1 MSASASTRSIPGLIT
16 NVLLTA
22 SHIYGTMFLIIQ
34 LVFVVSFECMQDV
47 DGRGAIPAVRHS
59 WVVNSGTSCQVRGLA
74 PGVTYRL
81 DAH

>member
-1 MSASASTRSIPGLIT
+1 
-16 NVLLTA
+16 
-22 SHIYGTMFLIIQ
+22 
-34 LVFVVSFECMQDV
+34 MQDV

-81 DAH
+81 NTELLLLESIRWYSKLYEIYN